1 MSTTAQFPLT
11 NIDNIS
17 NGQGGSMQTKLN
29 NDSINRSGFV
39 QSQPSPSLSSADKR
53 ILMELQTAKTQ
64 QNETIQKYE
73 QANKDAEFY
82 HTEAESWRSRYNEV
96 IVEKQRL
103 EQDVNSLRHFM
114 EEERKEMA
122 ELRRQQQVRLYQQ
135 KTQK

>member
-1 MSTTAQFPLT
+1 
-11 NIDNIS
+11 
-17 NGQGGSMQTKLN
+17 
-29 NDSINRSGFV
+29 
-39 QSQPSPSLSSADKR
+39 
-53 ILMELQTAKTQ
+53 MELQTAKKQ

-122 ELRRQQQVRLYQQ
+122 ELRRQQQLPQAYGDSFCNWESLETSRKKEKLSLDECFSP
-135 KTQK
+135 